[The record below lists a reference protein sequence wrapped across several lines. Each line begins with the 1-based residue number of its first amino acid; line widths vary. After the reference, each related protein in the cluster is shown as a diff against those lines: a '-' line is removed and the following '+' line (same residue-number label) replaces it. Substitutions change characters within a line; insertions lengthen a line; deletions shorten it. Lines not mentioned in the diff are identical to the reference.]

1 MTQFFT
7 AADGTRLAYR
17 DEGAGLPLLC
27 LPGLTRTMSD
37 FDYLIPH
44 LPPLRLIRMD
54 YRGRGESQRSDP
66 ARYLVPQ
73 EAEDAV
79 GLMDHL
85 GLDRVA
91 VIGASRGGF
100 IALELA
106 ARARAR
112 LTGVMLIDMGPEIM
126 ESGLKRIFAY
136 VGRQPAARTYE
147 DMAALLDR
155 HLPGFSGV
163 PASRWMEEVRK
174 HYREGPRGLEIT
186 YDPALRETFI
196 ASFGAK
202 PVECWTEFDA
212 CQGMPLGLIR
222 GAGSDLLS
230 REVSERMR
238 ARRPDLIFA
247 EVPGR
252 GHMPFLDE
260 PEALAAIRRFL
271 EALG

>member
-1 MTQFFT
+1 MTQFFA
-7 AADGTRLAYR
+7 AADGTRLTFR
-17 DEGAGLPLLC
+17 DEGAGRPLLC
-27 LPGLTRTMSD
+27 LPGLTRAMDD
-37 FDYLIPH
+37 FDYLVPH

-54 YRGRGESQRSDP
+54 YRGRGESDRSDP

-73 EAEDAV
+73 EAEDA
-79 GLMDHL
+79 LALLDHL
-85 GLDRVA
+85 GVA
-91 VIGASRGGF
+91 RAGVIGASRGGF

-126 ESGLKRIFAY
+126 AAGLNRIFAY
-136 VGRQPAARTYE
+136 VGRQPAAKTHA
-147 DMAALLDR
+147 DMAALLAR
-155 HLPGFSGV
+155 HLPGFANV
-163 PASRWMEEVRK
+163 PESRWLEEVRK

-196 ASFGAK
+196 ASFGGS
-202 PVECWTEFDA
+202 PVDCWAEFDA
-212 CQGMPLGLIR
+212 CAGMPLGLIR

-230 REVSERMR
+230 PEVAARMR

-247 EVPGR
+247 EVPDR

-260 PEALAAIRRFL
+260 PPALDAIHRFL
-271 EALG
+271 EAVP